1 MRKTACLCLT
11 AAALCLLA
19 LPAAAGEAPPPEP
32 AVDLQPVEVLDLDGL
47 QTDDEG
53 ECEAP
58 AAAVGTPEPVF
69 LAGEQC
75 GAVVCGKGK
84 YCCNFSCSLCVFHGM
99 SCTQQVC

>member
-1 MRKTACLCLT
+1 MRKIAFCLT

-47 QTDDEG
+47 QTEDEG
-53 ECEAP
+53 ECETP
-58 AAAVGTPEPVF
+58 AAAAGTPEPVF

-75 GAVVCGKGK
+75 GGVICPKGT
-84 YCCNFSCSLCVFHGM
+84 YCCNPTCNACVLFGM
-99 SCTQQVC
+99 SCTQQSCN

>member
-1 MRKTACLCLT
+1 MRKTAYLCLT
-11 AAALCLLA
+11 ASALCLLA
-19 LPAAAGEAPPPEP
+19 LPAAAEQAPQPEP
-32 AVDLQPVEVLDLDGL
+32 VVDLQPVEALDLDGL

-58 AAAVGTPEPVF
+58 AAAAATPEPVF